1 VHRLRRL
8 FPAIAV
14 SADTALADNP
24 RLTARG
30 DEGETCPVRFVLDR
44 HFKTAGRTGLNLFQ
58 DAHRT
63 RTIVVGLGAA
73 ANVLTVLRSLT
84 EVPAR
89 VRIESFDHTAA
100 PLKFALTHASELGY
114 VVGFEDPVRNLLA
127 HGETRFQVGACEI
140 SWRFHEADFPT
151 WLASPDTT
159 SVPGPDAILFDAFS
173 PARNPAMWSLG
184 IFRGLR
190 QRVPQDAG
198 GTLATYSRSTLLR
211 VTLLLAGFHVGAGEA
226 TGEKEETTFAAADPS
241 LVTRPLDATWLG
253 RAIRSTSAEPLHESV
268 YRQCPLSEES
278 RKALESHP
286 QFKFSVP
293 GAGRVT

>member
-1 VHRLRRL
+1 VTESDYELVQVASGAWSVR
-8 FPAIAV
+8 
-14 SADTALADNP
+14 
-24 RLTARG
+24 ARI
-30 DEGETCPVRFVLDR
+30 EGETFHPVIGPQAEAEALYVRQMQIASRAAAAKREFVVWD
-44 HFKTAGRTGLNLFQ
+44 
-58 DAHRT
+58 
-63 RTIVVGLGAA
+63 VGLGAA

-140 SWRFHEADFPT
+140 SWRFHKADFPT
-151 WLASPDTT
+151 WLASAETT

-286 QFKFSVP
+286 QFKFWVP
-293 GAGRVT
+293 GTGPVT